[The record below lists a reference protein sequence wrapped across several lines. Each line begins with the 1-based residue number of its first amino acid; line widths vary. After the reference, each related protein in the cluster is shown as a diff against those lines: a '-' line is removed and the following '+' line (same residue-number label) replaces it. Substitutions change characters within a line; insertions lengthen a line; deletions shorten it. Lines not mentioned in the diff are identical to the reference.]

1 MHKLSRREALRGTG
15 VAALAAAGVA
25 ALPFVA
31 NASDDPLLG
40 LLNRYMAERGVV

>member
-31 NASDDPLLG
+31 NASNDPLLG
-40 LLNRYMAERGVV
+40 CPTASGGPGIGA